1 MNKQLI
7 IKVIGVVVPVV
18 VALTTILYG
27 DVTPMIRDLCE
38 AALPAGAF
46 GHEVDA
52 GAAR

>member
-7 IKVIGVVVPVV
+7 LKIGGIVVPLV
-18 VALTTILYG
+18 VAVASILYG
-27 DVTPMIRDLCE
+27 DITPTIRAVCE

-46 GHEVDA
+46 GHQVDA